1 MLREWKCFY
10 CGEKVIEGQQF
21 TFIGDKAI
29 HIHCLNKLLLEK
41 CGDSKEKI
49 LEAEMLIRALEA
61 SASTIVAFKHLK
73 LSSLNNNLRKF
84 FLELQMKEEAISTT
98 ITKRITELLDECNSK

>member
-10 CGEKVIEGQQF
+10 CGEKVVEGQQF

-29 HIHCLNKLLLEK
+29 HIHCLRKLIMDECKESCGEVLE
-41 CGDSKEKI
+41 G
-49 LEAEMLIRALEA
+49 EMLLKALEA

-73 LSSLNNNLRKF
+73 LSSSNEDLEKF
-84 FLELQMKEEAISTT
+84 FLEMQTKEEIISTE
-98 ITKRITELLDECNSK
+98 ITKKIMALLDRCSTK